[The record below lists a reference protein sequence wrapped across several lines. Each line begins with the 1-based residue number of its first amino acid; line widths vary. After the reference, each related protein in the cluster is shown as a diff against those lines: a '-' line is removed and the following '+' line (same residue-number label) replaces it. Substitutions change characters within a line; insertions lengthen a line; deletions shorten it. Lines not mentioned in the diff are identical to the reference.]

1 VRAERSHNEKGRN
14 VRQLCA
20 LLALALLALGA
31 LASSATATHS
41 GPELR
46 VYGHGAQGT
55 TRFDFSARLSDREA
69 EKLALG
75 EPHGYV
81 RIETTL
87 GSVSAEVL
95 CLVVVANRATLVAKV
110 TRASG
115 TEFEFARE
123 LRVQVADN
131 SPLPSGATSV
141 PDQIA
146 YLSTPFSSGGVC
158 DAPLTGHP
166 PITEGDIVVEQS

>member
-1 VRAERSHNEKGRN
+1 M
-14 VRQLCA
+14 RQLCA

-55 TRFDFSARLSDREA
+55 TKFDFSARLSDREA

-131 SPLPSGATSV
+131 SPFPSGATSV
-141 PDQIA
+141 PDQFA
-146 YLSTPFSSGGVC
+146 YLATAFPTGGVC
-158 DAPLTGHP
+158 DLPLTGHP
-166 PITEGDIVVEQS
+166 PITEGDIVVEQN